1 MVKITIKS
9 SVYEQIIEAA
19 KEINRRTDNEDLK
32 ERRKKFLRRKDFPTV
47 EILEQHNI
55 KTNFETFL
63 PYLIYYMEPEI
74 FQLNPDEEPYKSNT
88 NLYKQ
93 DCEKLK
99 RTRKYIRDIFNE
111 KVEIIYDDEE
121 ETLTSESN

>member
-47 EILEQHNI
+47 EVLEQHNI

-111 KVEIIYDDEE
+111 RVEIIYDDEE